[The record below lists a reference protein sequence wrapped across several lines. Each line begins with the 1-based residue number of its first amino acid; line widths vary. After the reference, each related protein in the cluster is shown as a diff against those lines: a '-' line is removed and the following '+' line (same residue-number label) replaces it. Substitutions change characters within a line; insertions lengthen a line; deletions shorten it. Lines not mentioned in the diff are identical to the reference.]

1 MAGDISVCLN
11 HENLLS
17 LTNHF
22 PFLPF
27 QCPIFYDV
35 LQHFHTAFIEFSCL
49 SGSVFSFFYTQ
60 KGCQCPAYER
70 VRYIKLRFEEY
81 MLCPDEMSRPFGV
94 YQTGIYILPSN
105 CQHSLTRHRQA
116 LPTQWRTSPWP
127 EDFAL
132 RLSCNC
138 QTSPVL
144 WDVSAFQRV
153 PNAPQLLADMHSDLQ
168 GRLCAP
174 VPSAEGTVDCCLP
187 CPITDWV
194 YSDGP

>member
-27 QCPIFYDV
+27 QRPIFYDV

-60 KGCQCPAYER
+60 KGFQCPAYER
-70 VRYIKLRFEEY
+70 ARYKQLRFEEY

-105 CQHSLTRHRQA
+105 CQHNLTRHRQA

-153 PNAPQLLADMHSDLQ
+153 TMLPNFLLT
-168 GRLCAP
+168 C
-174 VPSAEGTVDCCLP
+174 
-187 CPITDWV
+187 I
-194 YSDGP
+194 